1 MLGAT
6 ENAGNENAGKK
17 NARHEN
23 AGNENAENENAGQT
37 RTKLAY
43 CLIATADD
51 HQATRIGLYT

>member
-1 MLGAT
+1 MRDVKIRHQNVRH
-6 ENAGNENAGKK
+6 E

-23 AGNENAENENAGQT
+23 SGKENAGQT

-51 HQATRIGLYT
+51 HQATRICLYT

>member
-1 MLGAT
+1 MRDM
-6 ENAGNENAGKK
+6 KIRHQ

-23 AGNENAENENAGQT
+23 AGKENAGQT

-51 HQATRIGLYT
+51 HQAKRIGLYT